1 MQQQKNKQK
10 RVRTGRLLGDGLGR
24 LGRRVGRRVGRLGR
38 RVGRLGRRRRVG
50 RRRVGLVAAR
60 LCK

>member
-1 MQQQKNKQK
+1 MQQQKKNKQK
-10 RVRTGRLLGDGLGR
+10 RVRTGRLLGDGL
-24 LGRRVGRRVGRLGR
+24 GRRVGRLGR